1 MDLKVATLSDIN
13 DELERRK
20 MLERQES
27 IKDHF
32 ERICVAYN
40 TGRIDRIV
48 LKEAYRSREGK
59 ASGEVGVPAYVVYL
73 KEENG

>member
-20 MLERQES
+20 MLERQSS

-32 ERICVAYN
+32 ERICIAYN
-40 TGRIDRIV
+40 SGKIDHIL
-48 LKEAYRSREGK
+48 LKNAYRNQNAEK
-59 ASGEVGVPAYVVYL
+59 NGELSPAYVVYL
-73 KEENG
+73 KPEEG